1 MNMSKEPIKFE
12 PVWDTG
18 VHQDFYRYYER
29 QSGTGQALTRFATI
43 QATILRMMG
52 PRDEALH
59 IADVGCG
66 AGTQT
71 RLWAARGH
79 LAHGADINAALVEL
93 ARQRAAQDGLQV
105 EFNVASATSLPWA
118 DASMD
123 VCIAPELLEHV
134 ADWRQCLDEF
144 VRVLKPGGLL
154 YLSTSNVL
162 CPVQEEFDLPMY
174 AWYPAPLKRYYERLA
189 VTTRPELAGHATY
202 PAVNWFS
209 FYGLRRNLRRRG
221 LHCLDRFD
229 MIDLAPRPF
238 AVRCLVRLIRA
249 LPPLR
254 WLGHALT
261 PYTTL
266 LAFKP
271 RA

>member
-1 MNMSKEPIKFE
+1 MSKEPSRLE
-12 PVWDTG
+12 PGWDTG
-18 VHQDFYRYYER
+18 THQDFYRYYER
-29 QSGTGQALTRFATI
+29 QSSTDQALTRFATI
-43 QATILRMMG
+43 QATILRLIG
-52 PRDEALH
+52 PRDEALQ

-79 LAHGADINAALVEL
+79 MAHGADINAALIEL
-93 ARQRAAQDGLQV
+93 AQQRAQQDGLRVQ
-105 EFNVASATSLPWA
+105 FTVASATRLPW
-118 DASMD
+118 DDESMD

-134 ADWRQCLDEF
+134 ADWRSCLNEF
-144 VRVLKPGGLL
+144 VRILKPGGVL

-162 CPVQEEFDLPMY
+162 CPSQEEFDLPMY
-174 AWYPAPLKRYYERLA
+174 SWYPAPLKRHYEELA
-189 VTTRPELAGHATY
+189 RTTRPELAGHATY

-209 FYGLRRNLRRRG
+209 FYGLRRTLSAQGLR
-221 LHCLDRFD
+221 CLDRFD
-229 MIDLAPRPF
+229 MIDLAPRP
-238 AVRCLVRLIRA
+238 AVVRGLVHLVRA
-249 LPPLR
+249 VPPLR
-254 WLGHALT
+254 WLGHVLT

>member
-1 MNMSKEPIKFE
+1 MSKEPVKLE

-18 VHQDFYRYYER
+18 THQDFYRYYER
-29 QSGTGQALTRFATI
+29 QSSTDAALTRFSTI
-43 QATILRMMG
+43 QATILRLMG

-79 LAHGADINAALVEL
+79 RAYGADINAALIDL
-93 ARQRAAQDGLQV
+93 GRQRAAQDGLPVQ
-105 EFNVASATSLPWA
+105 FSVASATRLPWD

-134 ADWRQCLDEF
+134 ADWRACLDEF
-144 VRVLKPGGLL
+144 VRILKPGGVL

-162 CPVQEEFDLPMY
+162 CPVQEEFDLPLY
-174 AWYPAPLKRYYERLA
+174 AWYPAPLKRHYEELA
-189 VTTRPELAGHATY
+189 RTSRPELANHATY

-209 FYGLRRNLRRRG
+209 FHGLRRVLARQGLR
-221 LHCLDRFD
+221 CLDRFD
-229 MIDLAPRPF
+229 MVDLAARPWPVRWLVHTVR
-238 AVRCLVRLIRA
+238 AVA
-249 LPPLR
+249 PLR
-254 WLGHALT
+254 WLGHVMT

>member
-1 MNMSKEPIKFE
+1 MSKEPSRIE
-12 PVWDTG
+12 PCWNTG
-18 VHQDFYRYYER
+18 THQDFYRYYER
-29 QSGTGQALTRFATI
+29 QSKTDQALVRFATI
-43 QATILRMMG
+43 QATILRLMG
-52 PRDEALH
+52 PRDEAMH

-79 LAHGADINAALVEL
+79 IAHGADINAALIDL
-93 ARQRAAQDGLQV
+93 ARQRAAQDRLAV
-105 EFNVASATSLPWA
+105 EFSVASATGLPWA

-134 ADWRQCLDEF
+134 ADWTACIEQF
-144 VRVLKPGGLL
+144 VRVLKPGGVL

-162 CPVQEEFDLPMY
+162 CPSQEEFDLPMY
-174 AWYPAPLKRYYERLA
+174 SWYPAPFKRHFEELA
-189 VTTRPELAGHATY
+189 RTTHPELAGHATY

-209 FYGLRRNLRRRG
+209 YYGLRRILAGHG
-221 LHCLDRFD
+221 LQCLDRFD
-229 MIDLAPRPF
+229 MIDLAPRPLL
-238 AVRCLVRLIRA
+238 VRSLVRLVRA

-254 WLGHALT
+254 LLGHILT

-266 LAFKP
+266 MAFKP